1 MERHSAF
8 APDAEMLR
16 VCDESLSL
24 AARHAASADVHVFR
38 NPGALRTFLAHLES
52 GEQAAGD
59 GLAGE

>member
-1 MERHSAF
+1 
-8 APDAEMLR
+8 MLR

-24 AARHAASADVHVFR
+24 AARHAASADVHVYR